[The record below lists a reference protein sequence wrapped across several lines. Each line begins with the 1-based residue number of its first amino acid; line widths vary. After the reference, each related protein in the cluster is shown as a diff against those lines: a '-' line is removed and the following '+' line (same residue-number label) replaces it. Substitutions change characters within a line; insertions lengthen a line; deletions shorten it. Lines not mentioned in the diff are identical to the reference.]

1 MERILKIVIDLLK
14 GATYDLET
22 KFTQADSQSHYL
34 QIDFSDTSLNFSGVS
49 MKVNFIRSDGVA
61 VTTSKASVTSSNKVQ
76 IPTNALAKFGE
87 LGIEIILIK
96 GDSILTVNKLIRVTV
111 IKTLAGEGID
121 LEIGDSFLNEINQ
134 LTVNLSKVL
143 TGEGDKQIERVRATG
158 NEVVKQVESILGN
171 NPEGGNA
178 AAVGGL
184 SRAGIETLIDNVVG
198 KVEDGKFPLTSAEV
212 GKVYEA
218 VNGKKYKCITAY
230 SGSSLSTPNANFIE
244 MSLNNHADR
253 LDNLKEYQYYLK
265 IELSNGPN
273 EKEKG
278 NVCIIPFYS
287 YSSSNEKSINSA
299 ITIMFRQHF
308 HYGNYT
314 GIFGVA
320 LAPYLRYKNDSKK
333 SESYGPKPS
342 LMYSSRFSETIGKFG
357 IKILIGEESHKPEIH
372 VAWKGDSTFFRT
384 TFSCNDRITFEEPR
398 YETQDINDDESFVW
412 M

>member
-1 MERILKIVIDLLK
+1 MERILKIVIDLLR
-14 GATYDLET
+14 GATYDYET

-143 TGEGDKQIERVRATG
+143 TGEGDKQIERVKATG

-218 VNGKKYKCITAY
+218 VNGKKYKCIKAY

-253 LDNLKEYQYYLK
+253 LDNLQ
-265 IELSNGPN
+265 ELVIVKSPVVTIPGNG
-273 EKEKG
+273 
-278 NVCIIPFYS
+278 
-287 YSSSNEKSINSA
+287 
-299 ITIMFRQHF
+299 
-308 HYGNYT
+308 
-314 GIFGVA
+314 GV
-320 LAPYLRYKNDSKK
+320 YV
-333 SESYGPKPS
+333 SYGKT
-342 LMYSSRFSETIGKFG
+342 FK
-357 IKILIGEESHKPEIH
+357 KILAILVGVHDFNNFRMSDCGSKTSIREIYSIEVKKTGE
-372 VAWKGDSTFFRT
+372 VF
-384 TFSCNDRITFEEPR
+384 
-398 YETQDINDDESFVW
+398 
-412 M
+412 

>member
-1 MERILKIVIDLLK
+1 MERILKIVIDLLR
-14 GATYDLET
+14 GATYDYET

-212 GKVYEA
+212 RKVYEA
-218 VNGKKYKCITAY
+218 VNGKKYKCIKAY

-253 LDNLKEYQYYLK
+253 LDNLSEIYLS
-265 IELSNGPN
+265 ISDNDTNDSIL
-273 EKEKG
+273 EK
-278 NVCIIPFYS
+278 
-287 YSSSNEKSINSA
+287 INSELTKGFFSLVV
-299 ITIMFRQHF
+299 IFKNTTKNFNILLKKTNLNKIKGIQIIFQKWNSSGEVTIS
-308 HYGNYT
+308 NLASDNLT
-314 GIFGVA
+314 SGIGDDFNGASYKGTMVGATLTVKTSSGGV
-320 LAPYLRYKNDSKK
+320 YLIQSAHLFNK
-333 SESYGPKPS
+333 S
-342 LMYSSRFSETIGKFG
+342 
-357 IKILIGEESHKPEIH
+357 
-372 VAWKGDSTFFRT
+372 
-384 TFSCNDRITFEEPR
+384 
-398 YETQDINDDESFVW
+398 
-412 M
+412 

>member
-1 MERILKIVIDLLK
+1 MERILKIVIDLLR

-34 QIDFSDTSLNFSGVS
+34 QIDFRDTSLNFSGVS

-96 GDSILTVNKLIRVTV
+96 GNSILTVNKLIRVTV

-218 VNGKKYKCITAY
+218 VNGKKYKCIKAY

-253 LDNLKEYQYYLK
+253 LDNLITFTKDNNKNCLK
-265 IELSNGPN
+265 YSNGLMIQYGQITDYTP
-273 EKEKG
+273 EMG
-278 NVCIIPFYS
+278 SILTIPFLEPFKSTAFWAASALNAAKAYPS
-287 YSSSNEKSINSA
+287 RILEYKSIEISFNGGSSY
-299 ITIMFRQHF
+299 ISWLV
-308 HYGNYT
+308 
-314 GIFGVA
+314 FG
-320 LAPYLRYKNDSKK
+320 
-333 SESYGPKPS
+333 
-342 LMYSSRFSETIGKFG
+342 T
-357 IKILIGEESHKPEIH
+357 
-372 VAWKGDSTFFRT
+372 WK
-384 TFSCNDRITFEEPR
+384 
-398 YETQDINDDESFVW
+398 
-412 M
+412 

>member
-1 MERILKIVIDLLK
+1 MERILKIVIDLLR
-14 GATYDLET
+14 GATYDYET

-158 NEVVKQVESILGN
+158 NKVVKQVESILGN

-218 VNGKKYKCITAY
+218 VNGKKYKCIKAY

-253 LDNLKEYQYYLK
+253 LDNLSEIYLS
-265 IELSNGPN
+265 ISDNDTNDSIL
-273 EKEKG
+273 EK
-278 NVCIIPFYS
+278 
-287 YSSSNEKSINSA
+287 INSELTKGFFSLVV
-299 ITIMFRQHF
+299 IFKNTTKNFNILLKKTNLNKIKGIQIIFQKWNSSGEVTIS
-308 HYGNYT
+308 NLASDNLT
-314 GIFGVA
+314 SGIGDDFNGASYKGTMVGATLTVKTSSGGV
-320 LAPYLRYKNDSKK
+320 YLIQSAHLFNK
-333 SESYGPKPS
+333 S
-342 LMYSSRFSETIGKFG
+342 
-357 IKILIGEESHKPEIH
+357 
-372 VAWKGDSTFFRT
+372 
-384 TFSCNDRITFEEPR
+384 
-398 YETQDINDDESFVW
+398 
-412 M
+412 

>member
-1 MERILKIVIDLLK
+1 MERILKITIDLLR
-14 GATYDLET
+14 GATYDYET

-218 VNGKKYKCITAY
+218 VNGKKYKCIKAY

-253 LDNLKEYQYYLK
+253 LDNLSEIYLS
-265 IELSNGPN
+265 ISDNDTNNSIL
-273 EKEKG
+273 EK
-278 NVCIIPFYS
+278 
-287 YSSSNEKSINSA
+287 INSELTKGFFSLVV
-299 ITIMFRQHF
+299 IFKNTTKNFNILLKKTNLNKIKGIQIIFQKWNSSGEVTIS
-308 HYGNYT
+308 NLASDNLT
-314 GIFGVA
+314 SGIGDDFNGASYKGTMVGATLTVKTSSGGV
-320 LAPYLRYKNDSKK
+320 YLIQSAHLFNK
-333 SESYGPKPS
+333 S
-342 LMYSSRFSETIGKFG
+342 
-357 IKILIGEESHKPEIH
+357 
-372 VAWKGDSTFFRT
+372 
-384 TFSCNDRITFEEPR
+384 
-398 YETQDINDDESFVW
+398 
-412 M
+412 

>member
-1 MERILKIVIDLLK
+1 MERILKIVIDLLR
-14 GATYDLET
+14 GATYDYET

-218 VNGKKYKCITAY
+218 VNGKKYKCIKAY

-253 LDNLKEYQYYLK
+253 LDNLSEIYLS
-265 IELSNGPN
+265 ISDNDTNDSIL
-273 EKEKG
+273 EK
-278 NVCIIPFYS
+278 
-287 YSSSNEKSINSA
+287 INSELTKGFFSLVV
-299 ITIMFRQHF
+299 IFKNTTKNFNILLKKT
-308 HYGNYT
+308 NLNKIK
-314 GIFGVA
+314 GIQIIFQKWNSSGEVIISNLASDNLTSGIGDEFNGASYKGTMVGATLTVKTSSGGV
-320 LAPYLRYKNDSKK
+320 YLIQSAHLFNK
-333 SESYGPKPS
+333 S
-342 LMYSSRFSETIGKFG
+342 
-357 IKILIGEESHKPEIH
+357 
-372 VAWKGDSTFFRT
+372 
-384 TFSCNDRITFEEPR
+384 
-398 YETQDINDDESFVW
+398 
-412 M
+412 

>member
-1 MERILKIVIDLLK
+1 MERILKIVIDLLR

-34 QIDFSDTSLNFSGVS
+34 QIDFRDTSLNFSGVS

-218 VNGKKYKCITAY
+218 VNGKKYKCIKAY

-253 LDNLKEYQYYLK
+253 LDNLITFTKDNNKNCLK
-265 IELSNGPN
+265 YSNGLMIQYGQITDYTP
-273 EKEKG
+273 EMG
-278 NVCIIPFYS
+278 SILTIPFLEPFKSTVFWAASALNAAKAYPS
-287 YSSSNEKSINSA
+287 RILEYKSIEISFNGGSSY
-299 ITIMFRQHF
+299 ISWLV
-308 HYGNYT
+308 
-314 GIFGVA
+314 FG
-320 LAPYLRYKNDSKK
+320 
-333 SESYGPKPS
+333 
-342 LMYSSRFSETIGKFG
+342 T
-357 IKILIGEESHKPEIH
+357 
-372 VAWKGDSTFFRT
+372 WK
-384 TFSCNDRITFEEPR
+384 
-398 YETQDINDDESFVW
+398 
-412 M
+412 

>member
-1 MERILKIVIDLLK
+1 MERILKIVIDLLR
-14 GATYDLET
+14 GATYDYET

-34 QIDFSDTSLNFSGVS
+34 QIDFKDTEIDFSGVS

-96 GDSILTVNKLIRVTV
+96 GNSILTVNKLIRVTV

-184 SRAGIETLIDNVVG
+184 SRAGIETLIDNIVG

-218 VNGKKYKCITAY
+218 VNGKKYKCIKAY

-253 LDNLKEYQYYLK
+253 LDNL
-265 IELSNGPN
+265 
-273 EKEKG
+273 
-278 NVCIIPFYS
+278 
-287 YSSSNEKSINSA
+287 
-299 ITIMFRQHF
+299 
-308 HYGNYT
+308 
-314 GIFGVA
+314 FGVIQFDGGEN
-320 LAPYLRYKNDSKK
+320 LGKIIGYKLIQDDFKKLSFIFSYDSSKANQYGEVTINIPNIFSNTNITGSICANDISSFVLDSVLQ
-333 SESYGPKPS
+333 SEIKVISNT
-342 LMYSSRFSETIGKFG
+342 R
-357 IKILIGEESHKPEIH
+357 IKIKITYQTKGGTIVKFTNPCKCLIEILEIK
-372 VAWKGDSTFFRT
+372 AL
-384 TFSCNDRITFEEPR
+384 
-398 YETQDINDDESFVW
+398 
-412 M
+412 

>member
-1 MERILKIVIDLLK
+1 MERILKIVIDLLR

-34 QIDFSDTSLNFSGVS
+34 QIDFRDTSLNFSGVS

-96 GDSILTVNKLIRVTV
+96 GNSILTVNKLIRVTV

-218 VNGKKYKCITAY
+218 VNGKKYKCIKAY

-253 LDNLKEYQYYLK
+253 LDNLITFTKDNNKNCLK
-265 IELSNGPN
+265 YSNGLMIQYGQITDYTP
-273 EKEKG
+273 EMG
-278 NVCIIPFYS
+278 SILTIPFLEPFKSTVFWAASALNAAKAYPS
-287 YSSSNEKSINSA
+287 RILEYKSIEISFNGGSSY
-299 ITIMFRQHF
+299 ISWLV
-308 HYGNYT
+308 
-314 GIFGVA
+314 FG
-320 LAPYLRYKNDSKK
+320 
-333 SESYGPKPS
+333 
-342 LMYSSRFSETIGKFG
+342 T
-357 IKILIGEESHKPEIH
+357 
-372 VAWKGDSTFFRT
+372 WK
-384 TFSCNDRITFEEPR
+384 EL
-398 YETQDINDDESFVW
+398 
-412 M
+412 

>member
-1 MERILKIVIDLLK
+1 MERILKITIDLLR
-14 GATYDLET
+14 GATYDYET

-96 GDSILTVNKLIRVTV
+96 GNSILTVNKLIRVTV

-218 VNGKKYKCITAY
+218 VNGKKYKCIKAY

-253 LDNLKEYQYYLK
+253 LDNLITFTKDNNKNCLK
-265 IELSNGPN
+265 YSNGLMIQYGQITDYTP
-273 EKEKG
+273 EMG
-278 NVCIIPFYS
+278 SILTIPFLEPFKSTAFWAASALNAAKAYPS
-287 YSSSNEKSINSA
+287 RILEYKSIEISFNGGSSY
-299 ITIMFRQHF
+299 ISWLV
-308 HYGNYT
+308 
-314 GIFGVA
+314 FG
-320 LAPYLRYKNDSKK
+320 
-333 SESYGPKPS
+333 
-342 LMYSSRFSETIGKFG
+342 T
-357 IKILIGEESHKPEIH
+357 
-372 VAWKGDSTFFRT
+372 WK
-384 TFSCNDRITFEEPR
+384 
-398 YETQDINDDESFVW
+398 
-412 M
+412 

>member
-1 MERILKIVIDLLK
+1 MERILKITIDLLR
-14 GATYDLET
+14 GATYDYET

-96 GDSILTVNKLIRVTV
+96 GNSILTVNKLIRVTV

-218 VNGKKYKCITAY
+218 VNGKKYKCIKAY

-253 LDNLKEYQYYLK
+253 LDNLSEIYLS
-265 IELSNGPN
+265 ISDNDTNDSIL
-273 EKEKG
+273 EK
-278 NVCIIPFYS
+278 
-287 YSSSNEKSINSA
+287 INSELTKGFFSLVV
-299 ITIMFRQHF
+299 IFKNTTKNFNILLKKTNLNKIKGIQIIFQKWNSSGEVTIS
-308 HYGNYT
+308 NLASDNLT
-314 GIFGVA
+314 SGIGDDFNGASYKGTMVGATLTVKTSSGGV
-320 LAPYLRYKNDSKK
+320 YLIQSAHLFNK
-333 SESYGPKPS
+333 S
-342 LMYSSRFSETIGKFG
+342 
-357 IKILIGEESHKPEIH
+357 
-372 VAWKGDSTFFRT
+372 
-384 TFSCNDRITFEEPR
+384 
-398 YETQDINDDESFVW
+398 
-412 M
+412 

>member
-1 MERILKIVIDLLK
+1 MERILKIVIDLLR
-14 GATYDLET
+14 GATYDYET

-61 VTTSKASVTSSNKVQ
+61 VTTSKASVTPSNKVQ

-218 VNGKKYKCITAY
+218 VNGKKYKCIKAY

-253 LDNLKEYQYYLK
+253 LDNLITFTKDNNKNCLK
-265 IELSNGPN
+265 YSNGLMIQYGQITDYTP
-273 EKEKG
+273 EMG
-278 NVCIIPFYS
+278 SILTIPFL
-287 YSSSNEKSINSA
+287 EPFKSTAFWAASA
-299 ITIMFRQHF
+299 LNAAKAYPSRILDCESIEISFNGGSTYISWLV
-308 HYGNYT
+308 
-314 GIFGVA
+314 FG
-320 LAPYLRYKNDSKK
+320 
-333 SESYGPKPS
+333 
-342 LMYSSRFSETIGKFG
+342 T
-357 IKILIGEESHKPEIH
+357 
-372 VAWKGDSTFFRT
+372 WK
-384 TFSCNDRITFEEPR
+384 
-398 YETQDINDDESFVW
+398 
-412 M
+412 

>member
-1 MERILKIVIDLLK
+1 MERILKIVIDLLR
-14 GATYDLET
+14 GATYDYET

-34 QIDFSDTSLNFSGVS
+34 QIDFKDTEIDFSGVS

-96 GDSILTVNKLIRVTV
+96 GNSILTVNKLIRVTV

-143 TGEGDKQIERVRATG
+143 TGEGDKQIERLRATG

-253 LDNLKEYQYYLK
+253 L
-265 IELSNGPN
+265 I
-273 EKEKG
+273 
-278 NVCIIPFYS
+278 
-287 YSSSNEKSINSA
+287 
-299 ITIMFRQHF
+299 
-308 HYGNYT
+308 
-314 GIFGVA
+314 
-320 LAPYLRYKNDSKK
+320 
-333 SESYGPKPS
+333 
-342 LMYSSRFSETIGKFG
+342 
-357 IKILIGEESHKPEIH
+357 
-372 VAWKGDSTFFRT
+372 
-384 TFSCNDRITFEEPR
+384 TFSNFYLLYLSKRIYFNKISLFTPVKEC
-398 YETQDINDDESFVW
+398 
-412 M
+412 

>member
-87 LGIEIILIK
+87 LRIEIILIK

-218 VNGKKYKCITAY
+218 VNGKKYKCIKAY

-253 LDNLKEYQYYLK
+253 LDNLSDINNINVVRCRFNISQHLGNTDNYDNTLILVIPGTSSNDCIIQDLK
-265 IELSNGPN
+265 IMISAGWNMSKIAGVTELS
-273 EKEKG
+273 
-278 NVCIIPFYS
+278 IPIY
-287 YSSSNEKSINSA
+287 YKSSQHLTNA
-299 ITIMFRQHF
+299 IEQIYDTKYNKCLFI
-308 HYGNYT
+308 
-314 GIFGVA
+314 
-320 LAPYLRYKNDSKK
+320 SKIT
-333 SESYGPKPS
+333 EDNLPA
-342 LMYSSRFSETIGKFG
+342 
-357 IKILIGEESHKPEIH
+357 IKIMTNTSLNTFNINIFSQYTQVENIYIKTRKENISEII
-372 VAWKGDSTFFRT
+372 F
-384 TFSCNDRITFEEPR
+384 N
-398 YETQDINDDESFVW
+398 Y
-412 M
+412 

>member
-1 MERILKIVIDLLK
+1 MERILKIVIDLLR

-34 QIDFSDTSLNFSGVS
+34 QIDFRDTSLNFSGVS

-218 VNGKKYKCITAY
+218 VNGKKYKCIKAY

-253 LDNLKEYQYYLK
+253 LDNLSEIYLSISDNDTNDSILK
-265 IELSNGPN
+265 
-273 EKEKG
+273 K
-278 NVCIIPFYS
+278 
-287 YSSSNEKSINSA
+287 INSELTKGFFSLVV
-299 ITIMFRQHF
+299 IFKNTTKNFNILLKKTNLNKIKGIQIIFQKWNSSGEVTIS
-308 HYGNYT
+308 NLASDNLT
-314 GIFGVA
+314 SGIGDDFNGASYKGTMVGATLTVKTSSGGV
-320 LAPYLRYKNDSKK
+320 YLIQSAHLFNK
-333 SESYGPKPS
+333 S
-342 LMYSSRFSETIGKFG
+342 
-357 IKILIGEESHKPEIH
+357 
-372 VAWKGDSTFFRT
+372 
-384 TFSCNDRITFEEPR
+384 
-398 YETQDINDDESFVW
+398 
-412 M
+412 

>member
-1 MERILKIVIDLLK
+1 MERILKIVIDLLR
-14 GATYDLET
+14 GATYDYET

-143 TGEGDKQIERVRATG
+143 TGEGDKQIERVKATG

-218 VNGKKYKCITAY
+218 VNGKKYKCIKAY

-253 LDNLKEYQYYLK
+253 LDNLQENK
-265 IELSNGPN
+265 ILETIKISYGTDSYADVI
-273 EKEKG
+273 KTG
-278 NVCIIPFYS
+278 NQIWLYIRFYS
-287 YSSSNEKSINSA
+287 ETGQV
-299 ITIMFRQHF
+299 TIPQNTKLFKLKDE
-308 HYGNYT
+308 Y
-314 GIFGVA
+314 I
-320 LAPYLRYKNDSKK
+320 L
-333 SESYGPKPS
+333 
-342 LMYSSRFSETIGKFG
+342 G
-357 IKILIGEESHKPEIH
+357 IKFNKYTPLVFPVYEREISNDMFLFSIVSGYVQPNTQFSFAGNTHCGFVRLI
-372 VAWKGDSTFFRT
+372 
-384 TFSCNDRITFEEPR
+384 
-398 YETQDINDDESFVW
+398 
-412 M
+412 

>member
-1 MERILKIVIDLLK
+1 MERILKIVIDLLR
-14 GATYDLET
+14 GATYDYET

-34 QIDFSDTSLNFSGVS
+34 QIDFKDTEIDFSGVS

-218 VNGKKYKCITAY
+218 VNGKKYKCIKAY

-253 LDNLKEYQYYLK
+253 LDNLITFTKDNNKNCLK
-265 IELSNGPN
+265 YSNGLMIQYGQITDYTP
-273 EKEKG
+273 EMG
-278 NVCIIPFYS
+278 SILTIPFLEPFKSTVFWAASALNAAKAYPS
-287 YSSSNEKSINSA
+287 RILEYKSIEISFNGGSSY
-299 ITIMFRQHF
+299 ISWLV
-308 HYGNYT
+308 
-314 GIFGVA
+314 FG
-320 LAPYLRYKNDSKK
+320 
-333 SESYGPKPS
+333 
-342 LMYSSRFSETIGKFG
+342 T
-357 IKILIGEESHKPEIH
+357 
-372 VAWKGDSTFFRT
+372 WK
-384 TFSCNDRITFEEPR
+384 
-398 YETQDINDDESFVW
+398 
-412 M
+412 

>member
-87 LGIEIILIK
+87 LRIEIILIK

-218 VNGKKYKCITAY
+218 VNGKKYKCIKAY

-253 LDNLKEYQYYLK
+253 LDNLITFTKDNNKNCLK
-265 IELSNGPN
+265 YSNGLMIQYGQITDYTP
-273 EKEKG
+273 EMG
-278 NVCIIPFYS
+278 SILTIPFLEPFKSTAFWAASALNAAKAYPSRILDCESIEISFNGGSS
-287 YSSSNEKSINSA
+287 YISWLV
-299 ITIMFRQHF
+299 
-308 HYGNYT
+308 
-314 GIFGVA
+314 FG
-320 LAPYLRYKNDSKK
+320 
-333 SESYGPKPS
+333 
-342 LMYSSRFSETIGKFG
+342 T
-357 IKILIGEESHKPEIH
+357 
-372 VAWKGDSTFFRT
+372 WK
-384 TFSCNDRITFEEPR
+384 
-398 YETQDINDDESFVW
+398 
-412 M
+412 

>member
-1 MERILKIVIDLLK
+1 MERILKIVIDLLR

-34 QIDFSDTSLNFSGVS
+34 QIDFRDTSLNFSGVS

-96 GDSILTVNKLIRVTV
+96 GNSILTVNKLIRVTV

-218 VNGKKYKCITAY
+218 VNGKKYKCIKAY

-253 LDNLKEYQYYLK
+253 LDNLITFTKDNNKNCLKYNNGLMIQYGQITDYTPEMGSILT
-265 IELSNGPN
+265 
-273 EKEKG
+273 
-278 NVCIIPFYS
+278 IPFLEPFKSTAFWAASALNAAKAYPSRILDCESIEISFNGGSS
-287 YSSSNEKSINSA
+287 YISWLV
-299 ITIMFRQHF
+299 
-308 HYGNYT
+308 
-314 GIFGVA
+314 FG
-320 LAPYLRYKNDSKK
+320 
-333 SESYGPKPS
+333 
-342 LMYSSRFSETIGKFG
+342 T
-357 IKILIGEESHKPEIH
+357 
-372 VAWKGDSTFFRT
+372 WK
-384 TFSCNDRITFEEPR
+384 
-398 YETQDINDDESFVW
+398 
-412 M
+412 

>member
-1 MERILKIVIDLLK
+1 MERILKIVIDLLR
-14 GATYDLET
+14 GATYDYET

-34 QIDFSDTSLNFSGVS
+34 QIDFKDTEIDFSGVS

-96 GDSILTVNKLIRVTV
+96 GNSILTVNKLIRVTV

-143 TGEGDKQIERVRATG
+143 TGEGDKQIERLRATG

-253 LDNLKEYQYYLK
+253 LDNL
-265 IELSNGPN
+265 
-273 EKEKG
+273 
-278 NVCIIPFYS
+278 
-287 YSSSNEKSINSA
+287 
-299 ITIMFRQHF
+299 
-308 HYGNYT
+308 
-314 GIFGVA
+314 FGVIQFDGGEN
-320 LAPYLRYKNDSKK
+320 LGKIIGYKLIQDDFKKLSFIFSYDSSKANQYGEVTINIPNIFSNTNITGSICANDISSFVLDSVLQ
-333 SESYGPKPS
+333 SEIKVISNT
-342 LMYSSRFSETIGKFG
+342 R
-357 IKILIGEESHKPEIH
+357 IKIKITYQTKDGTIVKFTKPCKCLIEILEIK
-372 VAWKGDSTFFRT
+372 AL
-384 TFSCNDRITFEEPR
+384 
-398 YETQDINDDESFVW
+398 
-412 M
+412 

>member
-1 MERILKIVIDLLK
+1 MERILKIVIDLLR

-34 QIDFSDTSLNFSGVS
+34 QIDFRDTSLNFSGVS

-96 GDSILTVNKLIRVTV
+96 GNSILTVNKLIRVTV

-218 VNGKKYKCITAY
+218 VNGKKYKCIKAY

-253 LDNLKEYQYYLK
+253 LDNLFRVMAYNDDCNNYKSTSFCSASHHNMNINNHPFGTNRNFCMIVIYYY
-265 IELSNGPN
+265 
-273 EKEKG
+273 
-278 NVCIIPFYS
+278 YS
-287 YSSSNEKSINSA
+287 FQIAFSESGVRYRYYNS
-299 ITIMFRQHF
+299 
-308 HYGNYT
+308 
-314 GIFGVA
+314 
-320 LAPYLRYKNDSKK
+320 DSK
-333 SESYGPKPS
+333 SWIPWRE
-342 LMYSSRFSETIGKFG
+342 L
-357 IKILIGEESHKPEIH
+357 
-372 VAWKGDSTFFRT
+372 
-384 TFSCNDRITFEEPR
+384 
-398 YETQDINDDESFVW
+398 
-412 M
+412 

>member
-1 MERILKIVIDLLK
+1 MERILKIVIDLLR

-34 QIDFSDTSLNFSGVS
+34 QIDFRDTSLNFSGVS

-218 VNGKKYKCITAY
+218 VNGKKYKCIKAY

-244 MSLNNHADR
+244 ISLNNHADR
-253 LDNLKEYQYYLK
+253 LDNLITFTKDNNKNCLK
-265 IELSNGPN
+265 YSNGLMIQYGQITDYTP
-273 EKEKG
+273 EMG
-278 NVCIIPFYS
+278 SILTIPFLEPFKSTIFWAASALNAAKAYPS
-287 YSSSNEKSINSA
+287 RILEYKSIEISFNGGSSY
-299 ITIMFRQHF
+299 ISWLV
-308 HYGNYT
+308 
-314 GIFGVA
+314 FG
-320 LAPYLRYKNDSKK
+320 
-333 SESYGPKPS
+333 
-342 LMYSSRFSETIGKFG
+342 T
-357 IKILIGEESHKPEIH
+357 
-372 VAWKGDSTFFRT
+372 WK
-384 TFSCNDRITFEEPR
+384 
-398 YETQDINDDESFVW
+398 
-412 M
+412 

>member
-1 MERILKIVIDLLK
+1 MERILKIVIDLLR

-34 QIDFSDTSLNFSGVS
+34 QIDFRDTSLNFSGVS

-218 VNGKKYKCITAY
+218 VNGKKYKCIKAY

-253 LDNLKEYQYYLK
+253 LDNLSEIYLS
-265 IELSNGPN
+265 ISDNDTNDSIL
-273 EKEKG
+273 EK
-278 NVCIIPFYS
+278 
-287 YSSSNEKSINSA
+287 INSELTKGFFSLVV
-299 ITIMFRQHF
+299 IFKNTTKNFNILLKKTNLNKIKGIQIIFQKWNSSGEVTIS
-308 HYGNYT
+308 NLASDNLT
-314 GIFGVA
+314 SGIGDDFNGASYKGTMVGATLTVKTSSGGV
-320 LAPYLRYKNDSKK
+320 YLIQSAHLFNK
-333 SESYGPKPS
+333 S
-342 LMYSSRFSETIGKFG
+342 
-357 IKILIGEESHKPEIH
+357 
-372 VAWKGDSTFFRT
+372 
-384 TFSCNDRITFEEPR
+384 
-398 YETQDINDDESFVW
+398 
-412 M
+412 

>member
-87 LGIEIILIK
+87 LRIEIILIK

-218 VNGKKYKCITAY
+218 VNGKKYKCIKAY

-253 LDNLKEYQYYLK
+253 LDNLFRVMAYNDDCNNYKSTSFCSASHHSMNINNHPFGTNRNFCMIVIYYY
-265 IELSNGPN
+265 
-273 EKEKG
+273 
-278 NVCIIPFYS
+278 YS
-287 YSSSNEKSINSA
+287 FQIAFSESGVRYRYYNS
-299 ITIMFRQHF
+299 
-308 HYGNYT
+308 
-314 GIFGVA
+314 
-320 LAPYLRYKNDSKK
+320 DSK
-333 SESYGPKPS
+333 SWIPWRE
-342 LMYSSRFSETIGKFG
+342 L
-357 IKILIGEESHKPEIH
+357 
-372 VAWKGDSTFFRT
+372 
-384 TFSCNDRITFEEPR
+384 
-398 YETQDINDDESFVW
+398 
-412 M
+412 

>member
-1 MERILKIVIDLLK
+1 MERILKITIDLLR
-14 GATYDLET
+14 GATYDYET

-34 QIDFSDTSLNFSGVS
+34 QIDFRDTSLNFSGVS

-96 GDSILTVNKLIRVTV
+96 GNSILTVNKLIRVTV

-121 LEIGDSFLNEINQ
+121 LETGDSFLNEINQ

-218 VNGKKYKCITAY
+218 VNGKKYKCIKAY

-253 LDNLKEYQYYLK
+253 LDNLSEIYLS
-265 IELSNGPN
+265 ISDNDTNDSIL
-273 EKEKG
+273 EK
-278 NVCIIPFYS
+278 
-287 YSSSNEKSINSA
+287 INSELTKGFFSLVV
-299 ITIMFRQHF
+299 IFKNTTKNFNILLKKTNLNKIKGIQIIFQKWNSSGEVTIS
-308 HYGNYT
+308 NLASDNLT
-314 GIFGVA
+314 SGIGDDFNGASYKGTMVGATLTVKTSSGGV
-320 LAPYLRYKNDSKK
+320 YLIQSAHLFNK
-333 SESYGPKPS
+333 S
-342 LMYSSRFSETIGKFG
+342 
-357 IKILIGEESHKPEIH
+357 
-372 VAWKGDSTFFRT
+372 
-384 TFSCNDRITFEEPR
+384 
-398 YETQDINDDESFVW
+398 
-412 M
+412 

>member
-1 MERILKIVIDLLK
+1 MERILKITIDLLR
-14 GATYDLET
+14 GATYDYET
-22 KFTQADSQSHYL
+22 KFTQADSQLHYL

-96 GDSILTVNKLIRVTV
+96 GNSILTVNKLIRVTV

-143 TGEGDKQIERVRATG
+143 TVEGDKQIERVRATG

-218 VNGKKYKCITAY
+218 VNGKKYKCIKAY

-253 LDNLKEYQYYLK
+253 LDNLFISSNVVIPQWSKKGTIITKELK
-265 IELSNGPN
+265 IPENYSIADCLVVCRIDTSNLENNSTYPL
-273 EKEKG
+273 ESST
-278 NVCIIPFYS
+278 ISYS
-287 YSSSNEKSINSA
+287 YTTN
-299 ITIMFRQHF
+299 
-308 HYGNYT
+308 G
-314 GIFGVA
+314 
-320 LAPYLRYKNDSKK
+320 L
-333 SESYGPKPS
+333 
-342 LMYSSRFSETIGKFG
+342 
-357 IKILIGEESHKPEIH
+357 IKVSPTE
-372 VAWKGDSTFFRT
+372 
-384 TFSCNDRITFEEPR
+384 
-398 YETQDINDDESFVW
+398 DINENSRRAHIFAVLRKK
-412 M
+412 

>member
-1 MERILKIVIDLLK
+1 MERILKIVIDLLR
-14 GATYDLET
+14 GATYDYET

-34 QIDFSDTSLNFSGVS
+34 QIDFRDTSLNFSGVS

-218 VNGKKYKCITAY
+218 VNGKKYKCIKAY

-253 LDNLKEYQYYLK
+253 LDNLSEIYLS
-265 IELSNGPN
+265 ISDNDTNDSIL
-273 EKEKG
+273 EK
-278 NVCIIPFYS
+278 
-287 YSSSNEKSINSA
+287 INSELTKGFFSLVV
-299 ITIMFRQHF
+299 IFKNTTKNFNILLKKT
-308 HYGNYT
+308 NLNKIK
-314 GIFGVA
+314 GIQIIFQKWNSSGEVIISNLASDNLTSRIGDEFNGASYKGTMVGATLTVKTSSGGV
-320 LAPYLRYKNDSKK
+320 YLIQSAHLFNK
-333 SESYGPKPS
+333 S
-342 LMYSSRFSETIGKFG
+342 
-357 IKILIGEESHKPEIH
+357 
-372 VAWKGDSTFFRT
+372 
-384 TFSCNDRITFEEPR
+384 
-398 YETQDINDDESFVW
+398 
-412 M
+412 

>member
-1 MERILKIVIDLLK
+1 MERILKIVIDLLR

-34 QIDFSDTSLNFSGVS
+34 QIDFRDTSLNFSGVS

-96 GDSILTVNKLIRVTV
+96 GNSILTVNKLIRVTV

-218 VNGKKYKCITAY
+218 VNGKKYKCIKAY

-253 LDNLKEYQYYLK
+253 LDNLITFTKDNNKNCLK
-265 IELSNGPN
+265 YSNGLMIQYGQITDYTP
-273 EKEKG
+273 EMG
-278 NVCIIPFYS
+278 SILTIPFLEPFKSTVFWAASALNAAKAYPS
-287 YSSSNEKSINSA
+287 RILEYKSIEISFNGGSSY
-299 ITIMFRQHF
+299 ISWLV
-308 HYGNYT
+308 
-314 GIFGVA
+314 FG
-320 LAPYLRYKNDSKK
+320 
-333 SESYGPKPS
+333 
-342 LMYSSRFSETIGKFG
+342 T
-357 IKILIGEESHKPEIH
+357 
-372 VAWKGDSTFFRT
+372 WK
-384 TFSCNDRITFEEPR
+384 
-398 YETQDINDDESFVW
+398 
-412 M
+412 

>member
-1 MERILKIVIDLLK
+1 MERILKITIDLLR
-14 GATYDLET
+14 GATYDYET

-218 VNGKKYKCITAY
+218 VNGKKYKCIKAY

-253 LDNLKEYQYYLK
+253 LDNLITFTKDNNKNCLK
-265 IELSNGPN
+265 YSNGLMIQYGQITDYTP
-273 EKEKG
+273 EMG
-278 NVCIIPFYS
+278 SILTIPFLEPFKSTAFWAASALNAAKAYPSRILDCESIEISFNGGSS
-287 YSSSNEKSINSA
+287 YISWLV
-299 ITIMFRQHF
+299 
-308 HYGNYT
+308 
-314 GIFGVA
+314 FG
-320 LAPYLRYKNDSKK
+320 
-333 SESYGPKPS
+333 
-342 LMYSSRFSETIGKFG
+342 T
-357 IKILIGEESHKPEIH
+357 
-372 VAWKGDSTFFRT
+372 WK
-384 TFSCNDRITFEEPR
+384 
-398 YETQDINDDESFVW
+398 
-412 M
+412 

>member
-1 MERILKIVIDLLK
+1 MERILKIVIDLLR
-14 GATYDLET
+14 GATYDYET

-218 VNGKKYKCITAY
+218 VNGKKYKCIKAY

-253 LDNLKEYQYYLK
+253 LDNLITFTKDNNKNCLK
-265 IELSNGPN
+265 YSNGLMIQYGQITDYTS
-273 EKEKG
+273 EMG
-278 NVCIIPFYS
+278 SILIIPFLEPFKSTAFWAASALNAAKAYPS
-287 YSSSNEKSINSA
+287 RILDCKSIEISFNGGSSY
-299 ITIMFRQHF
+299 ISWLV
-308 HYGNYT
+308 
-314 GIFGVA
+314 FG
-320 LAPYLRYKNDSKK
+320 
-333 SESYGPKPS
+333 
-342 LMYSSRFSETIGKFG
+342 T
-357 IKILIGEESHKPEIH
+357 
-372 VAWKGDSTFFRT
+372 WK
-384 TFSCNDRITFEEPR
+384 
-398 YETQDINDDESFVW
+398 
-412 M
+412 